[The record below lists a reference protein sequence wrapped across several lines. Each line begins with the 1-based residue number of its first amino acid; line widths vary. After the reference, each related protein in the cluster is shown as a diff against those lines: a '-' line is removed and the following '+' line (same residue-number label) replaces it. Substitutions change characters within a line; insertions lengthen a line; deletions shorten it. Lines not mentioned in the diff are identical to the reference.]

1 MCGTRI
7 KMAEEIDVNI
17 LEFSLDEE
25 EINNWISKLE
35 ELKETK
41 SSITLEIDE
50 EDELQIN
57 YGEEE

>member
-1 MCGTRI
+1 
-7 KMAEEIDVNI
+7 MAEEIDLNI